1 MHTYVAFAAEC
12 YLMLMNQVS
21 YSEFY
26 ARKNYRAWCCLF
38 FLWTFIW
45 LFRRTNELKSDID
58 IPDDVIMEFNQ
69 FWSDFKGTPL
79 KGKNCWS
86 CTLWIISVD
95 HRCIS
100 SYQGYIEY
108 FLFILCSSILWDYIV
123 SFSMLLP
130 VLTSDL
136 LSIYPGRNA
145 ILQGICPQ
153 VFGLFTVKLA
163 GLLLSHISSHTY
175 LFVLQFEIAVYGLR
189 YLKVLV
195 IWYKSEKPVSCC
207 FLFYLSMSHRYLLY
221 LSHLP
226 FFLQFS
232 CINTYWRCATCWC
245 FWDKGSRR
253 VLFAAGWWSR

>member
-1 MHTYVAFAAEC
+1 VHTSGAFAAEC
-12 YLMLMNQVS
+12 YLMLMNLVS

-26 ARKNYRAWCCLF
+26 ARKNYNTRYCLF

-58 IPDDVIMEFNQ
+58 IPDDVIMKFKQ

-100 SYQGYIEY
+100 YQGYIEY
-108 FLFILCSSILWDYIV
+108 FLFILCSSILWDYFV

-136 LSIYPGRNA
+136 LNIYPGRNA

-163 GLLLSHISSHTY
+163 GLLSSHISSLIY
-175 LFVLQFEIAVYGLR
+175 LFYNLKLQFMVW
-189 YLKVLV
+189 V
-195 IWYKSEKPVSCC
+195 
-207 FLFYLSMSHRYLLY
+207 
-221 LSHLP
+221 
-226 FFLQFS
+226 
-232 CINTYWRCATCWC
+232 T
-245 FWDKGSRR
+245 
-253 VLFAAGWWSR
+253 